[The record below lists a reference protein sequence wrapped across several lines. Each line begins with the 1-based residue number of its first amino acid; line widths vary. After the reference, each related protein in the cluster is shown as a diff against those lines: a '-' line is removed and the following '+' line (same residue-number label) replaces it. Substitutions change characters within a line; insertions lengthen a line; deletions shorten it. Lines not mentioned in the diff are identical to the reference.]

1 MSEKLKEMKRQN
13 FEDSGTHMSL
23 NVADGGALVDGYLS
37 DAHVE
42 TTRRDDED
50 YPYVYVKIDGKSSKN
65 PRRSAQVIGGITFH
79 YIKELYRIASEYEAT
94 HPGS

>member
-65 PRRSAQVIGGITFH
+65 PRRSPSHRRHHLPLHQGTIQNRIGI
-79 YIKELYRIASEYEAT
+79 
-94 HPGS
+94 